1 MSYLKS
7 GFLLLKDAF
16 SEFLKDRASI
26 YAAGLAYYTIFSIA
40 PLIVFVVTIAGFF
53 IDRSLAREQVTLQLQ
68 YLVGEDLAGFIDQAT
83 TALRD
88 QATSRTAT
96 IVSVVGLL
104 IGATGIFRHLTTA
117 LNLIWGITDVQ
128 PKSRQDWLLLIRYR
142 TIPFLMVF
150 GLGFLLI
157 AAVAVQAIVAAVQ
170 ARFEVLF
177 PAAGALFPP
186 LSRLLIPLLTF
197 ATFMF
202 VFKALPYAHVRWR
215 DAAVGGA
222 VTTILFLIGRA
233 ILSLF
238 LSFSNTG
245 SIYGT
250 AGALIILLFWVYYSA
265 QILLYGAEFTWLYA
279 LRHGQSIR
287 PNRLARMME
296 GEAVADA
303 VGSDGG

>member
-1 MSYLKS
+1 MSFLKS
-7 GFLLLKDAF
+7 SFLLFKDAF

-68 YLVGEDLAGFIDQAT
+68 YLLGQDLAGLIDQMT

-88 QATSRTAT
+88 QATSRAAT
-96 IVSVVGLL
+96 IVSIVALL

-117 LNLIWGITDVQ
+117 LNLIWGITDVR
-128 PKSRQDWLLLIRYR
+128 PKNRQEWLLMIRYR

-157 AAVAVQAIVAAVQ
+157 AAVALEAIVAAVQ

-177 PAAGALFPP
+177 PDAGALFPQF
-186 LSRLLIPLLTF
+186 SRLFIPLLTF
-197 ATFMF
+197 ATFTF
-202 VFKALPYAHVRWR
+202 IFKALPYAHVRWR

-222 VTTILFLIGRA
+222 VTTILFLIGRLL
-233 ILSLF
+233 LSLF

-245 SIYGT
+245 SIYGA
-250 AGALIILLFWVYYSA
+250 AGTLIILLFWVYYSA

-287 PNRLARMME
+287 PNRLARMMD
-296 GEAVADA
+296 GDVITDA
-303 VGSDGG
+303 TAGN